1 MKVSTI
7 LDKIDNGSMA
17 LPQFQR
23 GYVWNGTQV
32 RDLMDSMYLGH
43 PVGSL
48 LAWNTDPDEGV
59 VRGGQDIASGAVQ
72 LLLDGQQ
79 RITSLY
85 GIIRGAPPPFFDG
98 SRKAFTGLHFHLDHS
113 GDDQKFAFWQPTRM
127 KDDPLWIDVTQLMQR
142 GNEGVWRYL
151 ERLRDIPDATEE
163 RREQWFGRITQ
174 LLAVREKELH
184 IEEVTGNRTLEDVV
198 GIFNRV
204 NSGGTK
210 LSKGDLALAKICA
223 KWPDARDRMKG
234 LLQRWSSEGYH
245 FSLDWLLR
253 NVNAVVTGEAE
264 FDRLD
269 SKVISDVQHGL
280 DRAEHGIERVLNL
293 IADRLGLD
301 HNQALFG
308 KNALPIMVHY
318 IDRRSNLMD
327 GAEQDRLLYWY
338 FQSAMWGRFSGS
350 TETALNQ
357 DLRLLKELD
366 GGIERLIEQLRLS
379 RGSLHIEPGHFV
391 GHTRGA
397 RFYPVL
403 YALTRSGE
411 ARDWGTGEV
420 LKKALLGKMSAL
432 EMHHIFP
439 KALLRKDYHY
449 REVNAIA
456 NYCFLTKDTNIR
468 IGARPPS
475 EYFPE
480 IEAKHPGALESQW
493 IPMDREL
500 WKAENYP
507 QFLKERQRLLA
518 DAANRMLDALRHE
531 AAPAP
536 VETAPAPMLAEAAP
550 TPVAAPALT
559 GGVDSDDEETALR
572 ELNAWVHA
580 RDLREGQYEYEIA
593 DLETGAPLAVLDLA
607 WPDGLQVEYS
617 QRVAVVLDEDP
628 ATLQLANDRGFRHF
642 TSVEAFRRYAEAEV
656 LGPEDEADAA

>member
-1 MKVSTI
+1 MRVTTI
-7 LDKIDNGSMA
+7 LDNIDNGRMA

-23 GYVWNGTQV
+23 GYVWNGAQV
-32 RDLMDSMYLGH
+32 RALMDSMYRRH

-48 LAWNTDPDEGV
+48 LAWNTEPDEEV
-59 VRGGQDIASGAVQ
+59 VRSGSDLAPGAVQ

-85 GIIRGAPPPFFDG
+85 GIIRGKEPPFFDG
-98 SRKAFTGLHFHLDHS
+98 NNKAFTGLHFHLEDEAFS
-113 GDDQKFAFWQPTRM
+113 FWQPSRM
-127 KDDPLWIDVTQLMQR
+127 KDDPLWIDVSNLMQR
-142 GNEGVWRYL
+142 GLGDYIGELGNASELAPRLSVYISRLNDIYNIR
-151 ERLRDIPDATEE
+151 ERE
-163 RREQWFGRITQ
+163 FH
-174 LLAVREKELH
+174 V
-184 IEEVTGNRTLEDVV
+184 EEVTGDDKTVDVV
-198 GIFNRV
+198 VDIFNRV

-223 KWPDARDRMKG
+223 EWPDARDQMKK
-234 LLQRWSSEGYH
+234 LIQRWSRDGYD
-245 FSLDWLLR
+245 FTLDWLLR
-253 NVNAVVTGEAE
+253 NVNAIVTSEAE
-264 FDRLD
+264 FIHL
-269 SKVISDVQHGL
+269 HGKPPSEIQAGL
-280 DRAEHGIERVLNL
+280 TRAEHSIERVLNL

-301 HNQALFG
+301 HDQALFG
-308 KNALPIMVHY
+308 KNALPIMAY
-318 IDRRSNLMD
+318 YTDRRGQMMD
-327 GAEQDRLLYWY
+327 GMEQDRLLFWY
-338 FQSAMWGRFSGS
+338 FQSAVWGRFSGA
-350 TETALNQ
+350 TESAINQ
-357 DLRLLKELD
+357 DLRLLKDMD
-366 GGIERLIEQLRLS
+366 GGIERLIDQLRLS

-403 YALTRSGE
+403 YALTRVRE
-411 ARDWGTGEV
+411 ARDWGTGEA
-420 LKKALLGKMSAL
+420 LKKSLLGKKSTL

-439 KALLRKDYHY
+439 KALLRSDYHY

-531 AAPAP
+531 AVPAPAAPTPMP
-536 VETAPAPMLAEAAP
+536 VAPAEAAP
-550 TPVAAPALT
+550 PP
-559 GGVDSDDEETALR
+559 GGVDSGDEEAALR
-572 ELNAWVHA
+572 ELNAWVRA
-580 RDLREGQYEYEIA
+580 RDLPEGQYEYELA
-593 DLETGAPLAVLDLA
+593 DPETGDPLAVLDLA
-607 WPDGLQVEYS
+607 WPDGLQLEYS
-617 QRVAVVLDEDP
+617 EPVAVMLDEDT